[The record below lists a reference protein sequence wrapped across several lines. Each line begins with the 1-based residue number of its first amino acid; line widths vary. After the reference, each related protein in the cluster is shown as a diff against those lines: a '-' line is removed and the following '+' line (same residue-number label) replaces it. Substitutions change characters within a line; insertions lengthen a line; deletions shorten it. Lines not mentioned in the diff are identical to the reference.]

1 MDSQPGY
8 ALPVPRGPRAYRRRL
23 RRFGPIVG
31 VLPAAALGLSA
42 WAALHDN
49 TSSIRGLV
57 GFLLAVLAAPTLL
70 VAGVPLTAG
79 SSLYGVAVVGSAVL
93 WFAIGTSAA
102 RRATRTPVASWGDFW
117 REFVW
122 LAAGV
127 WVGVI
132 VSLAAI
138 DLLLG
143 RAFL

>member
-1 MDSQPGY
+1 MDSEPVY

-23 RRFGPIVG
+23 RRFGPFAG
-31 VLPAAALGLSA
+31 MLPAAALGLLA
-42 WAALHDN
+42 WVALYN
-49 TSSIRGLV
+49 NSSSVRGLV

-70 VAGVPLTAG
+70 VAGVPLATG
-79 SSLYGVAVVGSAVL
+79 SSMYGVAVVGSAVI
-93 WFAIGTSAA
+93 WFALGTVAT

-122 LAAGV
+122 LAVGV
-127 WVGVI
+127 WVGVL

-143 RAFL
+143 RVFL

>member
-1 MDSQPGY
+1 MHSEPVY
-8 ALPVPRGPRAYRRRL
+8 ASPVPHGPRAYRRRL
-23 RRFGPIVG
+23 RRFGPFAGIV
-31 VLPAAALGLSA
+31 PAAAMSLASL
-42 WAALHDN
+42 AALHN
-49 TSSIRGLV
+49 NSSSIRGLT

-70 VAGVPLTAG
+70 VAGAPLTTG
-79 SSLYGVAVVGSAVL
+79 TPMYGAAIVASAL
-93 WFAIGTSAA
+93 IWLAIGSLSS

-127 WVGVI
+127 WVGVL

-143 RAFL
+143 RPFL